1 MKKRIIAAAL
11 AAVVA
16 LNLCSLRPKAAAA
29 AGTVIGIG
37 VLAFNILGV
46 MTGKYDDVANG
57 IGFLIENGVE
67 GWQKAFVGSD
77 DCPSWFVSGWQQIY
91 DKLTEWVNDYS
102 ITVSDDGK
110 VRMKYSQYLE
120 LCGLVGNAYADVDLD
135 LTTDYQYL
143 MFKAEPN
150 VYIHIDQ
157 SVSLCSVENLANGIH
172 YAPVLY
178 DDDNNLY
185 FSDVTLSLK
194 IMQMNGFLQIS
205 FVAARTNFLRENFSE
220 SNVIYSGGYS
230 SVTMDDFY
238 DKADIFFTT
247 SLDPSLDLIYN
258 GDFSSSKKS
267 NKSCAINWYQL
278 DEVGN
283 LVQIN
288 DLDISSLHLAY
299 FNVACG
305 TYGYTGFL
313 KSITAHSTVSTVPA
327 LDDLSDDLAPILD
340 KTKDPTLEIDTDPSI
355 ATPADAVTV
364 TDIPGTADVTI
375 AQLREKTNVDIDI
388 PSVISTKFPF
398 CIPFDFI
405 RIIGVLCADP
415 VAPVFRI
422 PISTDPENLKGF
434 EGNQTIG
441 ELPEDFTP
449 MFEIDEELVIDLSAV
464 PLVQPICYTVFIISF
479 VVLLIFST
487 NKMINH

>member
-16 LNLCSLRPKAAAA
+16 LNLCSLRPKAEAATA
-29 AGTVIGIG
+29 AVIGIG
-37 VLAFNILGV
+37 ILAFNLLGV
-46 MTGKYDDVANG
+46 MTGQYDDVANG
-57 IGFLIENGVE
+57 IGCLIENGVE

-77 DCPSWFVSGWQQIY
+77 DCPSWFSSGWQQIF
-91 DKLTEWVNDYS
+91 DTCSGWFSDGS
-102 ITVSDDGK
+102 ISFEDGK

-120 LCGLVGNAYADVDLD
+120 LCDLVGNAYAE
-135 LTTDYQYL
+135 TGIEFHTDIPYI
-143 MFKAEPN
+143 MFKATPDLN
-150 VYIHIDQ
+150 YLIDR
-157 SVSLCSVENLANGIH
+157 SIMVTLPDEKTPIS
-172 YAPVLY
+172 YAPVFYASDKVFFPDSYLSFKMYDNSAAYLHCSITSIDLLTGRVLGSASGLGGGFPNTTCDEVLTKYQVSFAGGLQALSTTYFNPQYNIRSTASRPVNWYLY
-178 DDDNNLY
+178 DGNSLSPCTT
-185 FSDVTLSLK
+185 SDIL
-194 IMQMNGFLQIS
+194 
-205 FVAARTNFLRENFSE
+205 E
-220 SNVIYSGGYS
+220 SNCDMAFINC
-230 SVTMDDFY
+230 
-238 DKADIFFTT
+238 K
-247 SLDPSLDLIYN
+247 
-258 GDFSSSKKS
+258 GDYLPF
-267 NKSCAINWYQL
+267 
-278 DEVGN
+278 V
-283 LVQIN
+283 
-288 DLDISSLHLAY
+288 
-299 FNVACG
+299 
-305 TYGYTGFL
+305 
-313 KSITAHSTVSTVPA
+313 KSITSYVATSTP
-327 LDDLSDDLAPILD
+327 LEIDDLSKDLSQILD
-340 KTKDPTLEIDTDPSI
+340 KTKDPTLEVDTDPAI

-375 AQLREKTNVDIDI
+375 SQLREKTNVDIDI

-449 MFEIDEELVIDLSAV
+449 MFEIDEELVLDLSAV

>member
-16 LNLCSLRPKAAAA
+16 LNLCSLRPKAEAATA
-29 AGTVIGIG
+29 AVIGIG
-37 VLAFNILGV
+37 ILAFNLLGV
-46 MTGKYDDVANG
+46 MTGQYDDVANG
-57 IGFLIENGVE
+57 IGCLIENGVE

-77 DCPSWFVSGWQQIY
+77 DCPSWFSSGWQQIF
-91 DKLTEWVNDYS
+91 DTCSGWFSDGS
-102 ITVSDDGK
+102 ISFEDGK

-120 LCGLVGNAYADVDLD
+120 LCDLVGNAYAE
-135 LTTDYQYL
+135 TGIEFHTDIPYI
-143 MFKAEPN
+143 MFKATPDLN
-150 VYIHIDQ
+150 YLIDR
-157 SVSLCSVENLANGIH
+157 SIMVTLPDEKTPIS
-172 YAPVLY
+172 YAPIFYSSDKVFFPDSYLSFKMY
-178 DDDNNLY
+178 DN
-185 FSDVTLSLK
+185 SAASLFCS
-194 IMQMNGFLQIS
+194 IASIDLLTGRGLGS
-205 FVAARTNFLRENFSE
+205 ALGL
-220 SNVIYSGGYS
+220 SGG
-230 SVTMDDFY
+230 FPN
-238 DKADIFFTT
+238 TT
-247 SLDPSLDLIYN
+247 CDEVLTKYQLSFAGGLQSLSTTYFNPQYN
-258 GDFSSSKKS
+258 IRPTASRP
-267 NKSCAINWYQL
+267 INWYL
-278 DEVGN
+278 YDGN
-283 LVQIN
+283 SLSPCTTSDILESNCDMAFIN
-288 DLDISSLHLAY
+288 CKGDYLP
-299 FNVACG
+299 FVN
-305 TYGYTGFL
+305 
-313 KSITAHSTVSTVPA
+313 SITSYVATSTP
-327 LDDLSDDLAPILD
+327 LEIDDLSKDLSQIFD
-340 KTKDPTLEIDTDPSI
+340 KTKDPTLEVDTDPAI

-375 AQLREKTNVDIDI
+375 SQLREKTNVDIDI

-449 MFEIDEELVIDLSAV
+449 MFEIDEEIVLDLSAV

>member
-16 LNLCSLRPKAAAA
+16 LNLCSLRPKAEAAA
-29 AGTVIGIG
+29 AAVIGIG
-37 VLAFNILGV
+37 IMAWQLLGV
-46 MTGKYDDVANG
+46 MNGNYDGTAKA
-57 IGFLIENGVE
+57 IGELIESSVDAFTNPDSTFQTEYVAKWID
-67 GWQKAFVGSD
+67 GWR
-77 DCPSWFVSGWQQIY
+77 QIY
-91 DKLTEWVNDYS
+91 YKLTEWVNDYS

-120 LCGLVGNAYADVDLD
+120 LCGLVGNAYADFN
-135 LTTDYQYL
+135 LTFSTDINYIS
-143 MFKAEPN
+143 FKAEPDLGI
-150 VYIHIDQ
+150 YILDST
-157 SVSLCSVENLANGIH
+157 SVLGS
-172 YAPVLY
+172 
-178 DDDNNLY
+178 
-185 FSDVTLSLK
+185 
-194 IMQMNGFLQIS
+194 
-205 FVAARTNFLRENFSE
+205 
-220 SNVIYSGGYS
+220 SGGIMSYMPIYYS
-230 SVTMDDFY
+230 E
-238 DKADIFFTT
+238 
-247 SLDPSLDLIYN
+247 DLIY
-258 GDFSSSKKS
+258 FPSSS
-267 NKSCAINWYQL
+267 
-278 DEVGN
+278 
-283 LVQIN
+283 
-288 DLDISSLHLAY
+288 AY
-299 FNVACG
+299 FNYIPYSPENDDGTVWCSCWFQPYDIVGRSYSG
-305 TYGYTGFL
+305 TYGTIMNGRCNGYIKDFL
-313 KSITAHSTVSTVPA
+313 ATYLYSVSANSSSFSVSCSKWNANASTAITWTSYDGLSFENVAALDTSGLSFGYLNFEGMPREFFDSLSGYNVSAVGA
-327 LDDLSDDLAPILD
+327 DVDDLSDDLSPILD

-449 MFEIDEELVIDLSAV
+449 MFEIDEELVLDLSAV

>member
-16 LNLCSLRPKAAAA
+16 LNLCSLRPKAEAAA
-29 AGTVIGIG
+29 AAVIGIG
-37 VLAFNILGV
+37 ILAFNLLGV
-46 MTGKYDDVANG
+46 MTGQYDDVANG
-57 IGFLIENGVE
+57 IGCFIENGVE

-77 DCPSWFVSGWQQIY
+77 DCPSWFASGWQQIY
-91 DKLTEWVNDYS
+91 DTCSGWLTDGS
-102 ITVSDDGK
+102 ISLDDDGK

-120 LCGLVGNAYADVDLD
+120 LCGLVGNAYADFN
-135 LTTDYQYL
+135 LTFSTDINYIS
-143 MFKAEPN
+143 FKAEPDLGI
-150 VYIHIDQ
+150 YILDST
-157 SVSLCSVENLANGIH
+157 SVLGS
-172 YAPVLY
+172 
-178 DDDNNLY
+178 
-185 FSDVTLSLK
+185 
-194 IMQMNGFLQIS
+194 
-205 FVAARTNFLRENFSE
+205 
-220 SNVIYSGGYS
+220 SGGIMSYMPIYYS
-230 SVTMDDFY
+230 E
-238 DKADIFFTT
+238 
-247 SLDPSLDLIYN
+247 DLIY
-258 GDFSSSKKS
+258 FPSSS
-267 NKSCAINWYQL
+267 
-278 DEVGN
+278 
-283 LVQIN
+283 
-288 DLDISSLHLAY
+288 AY
-299 FNVACG
+299 FNYIPYSPENDDGTVWCSCWFQPYDIVGRSYSG
-305 TYGYTGFL
+305 TYGTIMNGRCNGYIKDFL
-313 KSITAHSTVSTVPA
+313 ATYLYSVSANSSSFSVSCSKWNANASTAITWTSYDGLSFENVAALDTSGLSFGYLNFEGMPREFFDSLSGYNVSAVGA
-327 LDDLSDDLAPILD
+327 DVDDLSDDLSPILD

-449 MFEIDEELVIDLSAV
+449 MFEIDEELVLDLSAV

>member
-1 MKKRIIAAAL
+1 MKKRIIAAVL

-16 LNLCSLRPKAAAA
+16 LNLCSLRPKAEAATVA
-29 AGTVIGIG
+29 VIGIG
-37 VLAFNILGV
+37 IMAWQLLGV
-46 MTGKYDDVANG
+46 MNGNYDGTAKA
-57 IGFLIENGVE
+57 IGELIESGVDAFTNPDSTFQTE
-67 GWQKAFVGSD
+67 YVAKWIDGWR
-77 DCPSWFVSGWQQIY
+77 QIF
-91 DKLTEWVNDYS
+91 DKLTEWVDDYT

-120 LCGLVGNAYADVDLD
+120 LCGLVGNAYADVDLN

-157 SVSLCSVENLANGIH
+157 SVSMCSAENLANGIH

-178 DDDNNLY
+178 DDENNLY
-185 FSDVTLSLK
+185 FSDATLHLR
-194 IMQMNGFLQIS
+194 IEQMDGYLSIRCGVN
-205 FVAARTNFLRENFSE
+205 RTNLQRGYFSE
-220 SNVIYSGGYS
+220 SYSAYSGSYFN
-230 SVTMDDFY
+230 VTMNNFFE
-238 DKADIFFTT
+238 KADMFLTT
-247 SLDPSLDLIYN
+247 TLDPSLDIVFN
-258 GDFSSSKKS
+258 GDFSTKKY
-267 NKSCAINWYQL
+267 NKNCSINWYQF

-283 LVQIN
+283 PVQIN
-288 DLDISSLHLAY
+288 DVDISSLHFAY
-299 FNVACG
+299 INVACG
-305 TYGYTGFL
+305 DTGYADFL
-313 KSITAHSTVSTVPA
+313 KSISAHSTVLTAPA
-327 LDDLSDDLAPILD
+327 LDDLSKDLSPILD

-422 PISTDPENLKGF
+422 PISTNPDNLKGF

>member
-16 LNLCSLRPKAAAA
+16 LNLCSLRPKAEAATVA
-29 AGTVIGIG
+29 VIGIG
-37 VLAFNILGV
+37 IMAWQLLGV
-46 MTGKYDDVANG
+46 MNGNYDGTAKA
-57 IGFLIENGVE
+57 IGELIESGVDAFTNPDSTFQTE
-67 GWQKAFVGSD
+67 YVSKWIDGWRK
-77 DCPSWFVSGWQQIY
+77 IY
-91 DKLTEWVNDYS
+91 YNLTEWVDDYT

-120 LCGLVGNAYADVDLD
+120 LCDLVGNAYAE
-135 LTTDYQYL
+135 TGIEFHTDIPYI
-143 MFKAEPN
+143 MFKATPDLN
-150 VYIHIDQ
+150 YLIDR
-157 SVSLCSVENLANGIH
+157 SIMVTLPDEKTPISYAPIFYSSDKVFFPDSYFSFKMYDTSGAVSLFCSIASIDLLTGRVLGSASGLGGGFPNTTCDEVLTKYQVSFAGGLQALSTTYFNPQYNIRPTASR
-172 YAPVLY
+172 PVNWYLY
-178 DDDNNLY
+178 DGK
-185 FSDVTLSLK
+185 TLSPCTTSDIL
-194 IMQMNGFLQIS
+194 
-205 FVAARTNFLRENFSE
+205 E
-220 SNVIYSGGYS
+220 SNCD
-230 SVTMDDFY
+230 MAF
-238 DKADIFFTT
+238 
-247 SLDPSLDLIYN
+247 
-258 GDFSSSKKS
+258 
-267 NKSCAINWYQL
+267 INCKGEYL
-278 DEVGN
+278 PFVN
-283 LVQIN
+283 
-288 DLDISSLHLAY
+288 
-299 FNVACG
+299 
-305 TYGYTGFL
+305 
-313 KSITAHSTVSTVPA
+313 SITSYVATSTP
-327 LDDLSDDLAPILD
+327 LEIDDLSKDLSQILD
-340 KTKDPTLEIDTDPSI
+340 KTKDPTLEVDTDPAI

-375 AQLREKTNVDIDI
+375 SQLREKTNVDIDI

-449 MFEIDEELVIDLSAV
+449 MFEIDEELVLDLSAV

>member
-16 LNLCSLRPKAAAA
+16 LNLCSLRPKAEAATA
-29 AGTVIGIG
+29 AVIGIG
-37 VLAFNILGV
+37 ILAFNLLGV
-46 MTGKYDDVANG
+46 MTGQYDDVANG
-57 IGFLIENGVE
+57 IGCLIENGVE

-77 DCPSWFVSGWQQIY
+77 DCPSWFSSGWQQIF
-91 DKLTEWVNDYS
+91 DTCSGWFSDGS
-102 ITVSDDGK
+102 ISFEDGK

-120 LCGLVGNAYADVDLD
+120 LCDLVGNAYAE
-135 LTTDYQYL
+135 TGIEFHTDIPYI
-143 MFKAEPN
+143 MFKATPDLN
-150 VYIHIDQ
+150 YLIDRSIMVTLPDQ
-157 SVSLCSVENLANGIH
+157 KTPIS
-172 YAPVLY
+172 YAPV
-178 DDDNNLY
+178 
-185 FSDVTLSLK
+185 F
-194 IMQMNGFLQIS
+194 
-205 FVAARTNFLRENFSE
+205 
-220 SNVIYSGGYS
+220 YS
-230 SVTMDDFY
+230 SDKVFFPDSYLSFKMY
-238 DKADIFFTT
+238 DNSGACLFCSITSIDLLTGRGLGSASGLGGGFPNTT
-247 SLDPSLDLIYN
+247 CDEVLTKYQVSFAGGLQSLSTTYFNPQYN
-258 GDFSSSKKS
+258 IRPTASRP
-267 NKSCAINWYQL
+267 INWYL
-278 DEVGN
+278 YDGKN
-283 LVQIN
+283 LSPCSTSDILESNCDMAFIN
-288 DLDISSLHLAY
+288 CKGDYLP
-299 FNVACG
+299 FVN
-305 TYGYTGFL
+305 
-313 KSITAHSTVSTVPA
+313 SITSYVATSTP
-327 LDDLSDDLAPILD
+327 LEIDDLSKDLSQILD
-340 KTKDPTLEIDTDPSI
+340 KTKDPTLEVDTDPAI

-375 AQLREKTNVDIDI
+375 SQLREKTNVDIDI

-422 PISTDPENLKGF
+422 PISTDPENMKGF

-449 MFEIDEELVIDLSAV
+449 MFEIDEELVLDLSAV